1 MKMLYRL
8 EREDDDYFS
17 VRHVETDQE
26 LGRICAGTFVDRDH
40 GLVDGYTVVNNVY
53 DELVKQVGA
62 HMVSPLVTARRVV
75 AANQEYRGYSELKG
89 VANVD
94 LGRLELR
101 LGTLIADAA
110 RAYARCVLEASNQGL
125 TPQTRD
131 ACAQSLA
138 ALGDLFVASQAGC
151 FNATT
156 NEDEPP
162 YFTNPLPSRQ
172 RLNFCHAAVIY
183 GLAALRIRY
192 PDFTDAE
199 RQKALDWVLG
209 WLADLLANYEADCKA
224 TRH

>member
-1 MKMLYRL
+1 MHYRI
-8 EREDDDYFS
+8 EREDDDHFS

-26 LGRICAGTFVDRDH
+26 LGRICAGTFLDRDR
-40 GLVDGYTVVNNVY
+40 GLLDGYTVVNNVD

-62 HMVSPLVTARRVV
+62 HMVNPLVTAPQAV
-75 AANQEYRGYSELKG
+75 AANQEYRNYSELKG

-110 RAYARCVLEASNQGL
+110 RAYARCGLEASNQGL

-138 ALGDLFVASQAGC
+138 ALGGLFMASQAGC

-156 NEDEPP
+156 NEDEP
-162 YFTNPLPSRQ
+162 YFTNPAPSHP
-172 RLNFCHAAVIY
+172 RLDFGPAAVIY

-199 RQKALDWVLG
+199 RLNVLNWVLR
-209 WLADLLANYEADCKA
+209 WLTDLLANYEADCKA